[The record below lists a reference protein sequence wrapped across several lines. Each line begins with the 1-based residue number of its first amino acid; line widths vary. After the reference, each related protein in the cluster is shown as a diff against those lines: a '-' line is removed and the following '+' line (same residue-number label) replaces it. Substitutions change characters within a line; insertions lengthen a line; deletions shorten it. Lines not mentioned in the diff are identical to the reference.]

1 MMTQRYRWCARAS
14 WAMALLFV
22 MQWLAP
28 GGLRAQPNLMAP
40 RPDNSTE
47 VVNRVGIDQ
56 RLNGQVPLDLQF
68 TDETGRKVQ
77 LSEYV
82 NTKPVVL
89 VLAYYQCPMLCS
101 EVLNGLVKSMRVL
114 NFDAGKEFNV
124 LTVSINPKETPQL
137 AAEKKAN
144 YIRNYGRPGTENGWH
159 FLTGEQSQIDALCNA
174 AGFRYVYDPNTEQ
187 YAHAGGIMVLTP
199 TGRLSR
205 YLLGVEFS
213 PNDLKFSLMEASANK
228 IGTPVDQL
236 LLLCYHYD
244 PTTGKYGFAI
254 MTVLR
259 IAGILTVGAIA
270 LFWYRTIKAD
280 RRKREAAQTP
290 AGGPGPGAGA

>member
-1 MMTQRYRWCARAS
+1 MMTQRYGWYARAL

-28 GGLRAQPNLMAP
+28 GCLHAQPNLMAP

-56 RLNGQVPLDLQF
+56 RLNEQVPLDLEF
-68 TDETGRKVQ
+68 TDETGRKVR

-114 NFDAGKEFNV
+114 DFDAGKEFNV

-137 AAEKKAN
+137 AAEKKTN
-144 YIRNYGRPGTENGWH
+144 YIKNYGRPGAENGWH
-159 FLTGEQSQIDALCNA
+159 FLTGEQSQIDALCTA

-259 IAGILTVGAIA
+259 IAGIITVGAIA
-270 LFWYRTIKAD
+270 LLWYRTVKAD
-280 RRKREAAQTP
+280 RRKRAAETS
-290 AGGPGPGAGA
+290 AGGPGPQTGA